1 LNGLVTILL
10 AGAVI
15 TLTALLAR
23 SRSRHETKDRR
34 GCEPGRGDQIIDNT
48 YYSGG
53 PGGGHGGITLVTR
66 DPQAYTKAMCP
77 RK

>member
-1 LNGLVTILL
+1 MPALVLIVEI
-10 AGAVI
+10 GAVI
-15 TLTALLAR
+15 LLTALLAR
-23 SRSRHETKDRR
+23 SRARHENKNRR

-66 DPQAYTKAMCP
+66 DPHAYTKAMCP